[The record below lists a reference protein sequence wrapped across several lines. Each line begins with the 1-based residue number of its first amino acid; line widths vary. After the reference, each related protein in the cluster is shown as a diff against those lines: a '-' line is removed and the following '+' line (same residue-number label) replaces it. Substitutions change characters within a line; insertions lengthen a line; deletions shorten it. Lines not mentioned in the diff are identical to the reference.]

1 MTNAAHN
8 QSKRIEAYSIAEFV
22 QQVQQAIREGYEL
35 DLNTNENYPQQ
46 FGTLFTCGVVKAGD
60 VIVVNVALT
69 EPAQDS
75 EVITLAPKR
84 GRKPSNTNS

>member
-46 FGTLFTCGVVKAGD
+46 FGTLFTCGVVKQVD
-60 VIVVNVALT
+60 ILSSKELVVDEIQV
-69 EPAQDS
+69 
-75 EVITLAPKR
+75 EVVQQKR
-84 GRKPSNTNS
+84 GRKPTGV